1 MTSAMRELLH
11 SLPPELRN
19 EIYNYLSAPDAK
31 TSPLTF
37 GLPLKL
43 KTFECKHTTIQICPV
58 HYGSTG
64 ILSLQPYRFQE
75 ASEYNS
81 WLLNNAVELKIGVA
95 FKGRVNN
102 FVQQDWDQKLEAHL
116 RKLAKQYPWLKK
128 VARYDVQVLWNPIDG
143 VLKSRKSRRTA
154 GQIVRN
160 MTATLTSL
168 AHRDEK
174 TKRGELKLKLCLD
187 HSFATWS
194 VTSAT
199 MFGFEDVLSPPADT
213 LADFKRQTREVW
225 KEAKKPAEMK
235 TRSRL
240 LLIPSAKPEQRGVI
254 EAGRDLVKWT
264 VGTEGIL
271 LMKKHL
277 LNGRVT
283 RYEAGFEE
291 EKGSPVDHVALSLLG
306 ECLSYR

>member
-1 MTSAMRELLH
+1 MRELFP

-19 EIYNYLSAPDAK
+19 EIYNYLSTPDAAI
-31 TSPLTF
+31 TPLTF
-37 GLPLKL
+37 GIPLKL
-43 KTFECKHTTIQICPV
+43 KTFECKHTTVQICPV

-64 ILSLQPYRFQE
+64 LLSLQSYRFQE

-81 WLLNNAVELKIGVA
+81 WLLNNAIELKVGVA
-95 FKGRVNN
+95 FKSRVNT
-102 FVQQDWDQKLEAHL
+102 FVQQDWDNKMEAHL
-116 RKLAKQYPWLKK
+116 HKLAKQYPWLKK
-128 VARYDVQVLWNPIDG
+128 AARYDVQVLWNPTDG
-143 VLKSRKSRRTA
+143 VLKSRKSKRTA

-168 AHRDEK
+168 AHQGE
-174 TKRGELKLKLCLD
+174 TMKRGELKMKLYLD

-213 LADFKRQTREVW
+213 SRDFKRQTREVW
-225 KEAKKPAEMK
+225 KEAKKQAK
-235 TRSRL
+235 LKKSARL
-240 LLIPSAKPEQRGVI
+240 IPVPSAKPEQRNVM
-254 EAGRDLVKWT
+254 EASRDSVKWT
-264 VGTEGIL
+264 VGTTGVL
-271 LMKKHL
+271 LIKKHL
-277 LNGRVT
+277 FNRSLT

-306 ECLSYR
+306 ECLSHR